1 MNFYEVISNFS
12 DFFDYI
18 EEKLNKSG
26 FMVIGVGD
34 KKNLLKAKKLW
45 EGLNSLEKK
54 GAESSYG
61 STSRT
66 LNIRI
71 RNINAVMEVCFEG
84 DSKEFFQFRKVHKVR
99 QHLFNDDSKFIDLD
113 KIISESHEKV
123 EQKFDI
129 KINYNEIQK
138 EIGQI
143 ISKLT
148 EIGLNKEEIGN
159 VLEDAIKD
167 CLKGN

>member
-1 MNFYEVISNFS
+1 MF
-12 DFFDYI
+12 
-18 EEKLNKSG
+18 
-26 FMVIGVGD
+26 
-34 KKNLLKAKKLW
+34 
-45 EGLNSLEKK
+45 
-54 GAESSYG
+54 
-61 STSRT
+61 R
-66 LNIRI
+66 
-71 RNINAVMEVCFEG
+71 G

-113 KIISESHEKV
+113 KIINESHEKV
-123 EQKFDI
+123 EQKSDI

-138 EIGQI
+138 EIGKI